1 MKMFFKRYILLLL
14 SLFLFNLSFP
24 FTIFSQTSS
33 TDTLISPDKF
43 NFSFDICNFRAQND
57 FVLVEL
63 YYSIFRSYLKFVPAE
78 TGWKAAFAFKA
89 EIWQDDS
96 LLATDQWQN
105 VDATDSLEQITRWQ
119 KLFGMGYFAVKP
131 GDYQLKVKLTDENS
145 KYESEKELPL
155 KIEPISTDKLA
166 MSDIQLAVQ
175 IQPKGEKNRFYKNGY
190 TVIPNPDHFYG
201 TGMPMLMF
209 YSELYNLC
217 DESTPDTGNYSV
229 QYRIMDGDGQV
240 VREFPA
246 KVRKKPGESAVE
258 VSGMNIISFRSG
270 TYFFELE
277 AKNLSNDEMVSR
289 RKKFFIYREGDMT
302 VPDSV
307 AQKLADEKLRASLEK
322 LYQNMSVTN
331 LDEEF
336 DAANYIA
343 TKEEKEIFK
352 TLDVQGKQAFL
363 LDFWR
368 KRDTSPETAQN
379 EFRDDYLKLVN
390 TANKEFTGFKKGY
403 KSDRGRVLLVYGVP
417 DEIER
422 FPLNM
427 QQKEHHIWRY
437 FSIQGGVIFVFVD
450 KQGFGSLELV
460 HSTARGELNDPD
472 WERWIDPNR

>member
-1 MKMFFKRYILLLL
+1 MFFKRYILLLL
-14 SLFLFNLSFP
+14 SLFIFCLSFP
-24 FTIFSQTSS
+24 LTTFSQTSS

-43 NFSFDICNFRAQND
+43 NFSFDMCNFRAQNN

-78 TGWKAAFAFKA
+78 SGWKATFIFKA

-119 KLFGMGYFAVKP
+119 KLFGMGYFAVKS

-166 MSDIQLAVQ
+166 MSDIQLAAQ
-175 IQPKGEKNRFYKNGY
+175 IKPNGEKNRFYKNGY

-217 DESTPDTGNYSV
+217 DESAPDTDNYSV

-246 KVRKKPGESAVE
+246 KIRQKPGESAVE

-322 LYQNMSVTN
+322 LYQNMPVDN

-352 TLDVQGKQAFL
+352 TLDAHGKQAFL